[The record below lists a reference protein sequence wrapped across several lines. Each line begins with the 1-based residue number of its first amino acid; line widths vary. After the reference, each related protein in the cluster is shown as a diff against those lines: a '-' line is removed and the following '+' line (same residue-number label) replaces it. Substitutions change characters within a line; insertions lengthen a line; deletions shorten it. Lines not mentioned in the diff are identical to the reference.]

1 MAEAFVDYKSK
12 SKKRADWA
20 ILKQLFYADQTIGPY
35 NKKNTTR
42 PPSLNLGRFLMINR
56 DIFLNG
62 LSLAATLA
70 GMHERK
76 KEN

>member
-35 NKKNTTR
+35 NNKKHNA
-42 PPSLNLGRFLMINR
+42 PSLTEFGEVPDDKPGYF
-56 DIFLNG
+56 FKWPK
-62 LSLAATLA
+62 LAATLA